1 MTEQHQSRI
10 LYACDVC
17 ETKFTRKTCKSKYKI
32 KKQHAYNLVST
43 DPERH
48 QTFTEVLI
56 NMFNNQ
62 TKRIN
67 FLKRINFF
75 VLITAPKL
83 SRIDNRIY
91 IR

>member
-10 LYACDVC
+10 LYAGDVC
-17 ETKFTRKTCKSKYKI
+17 KTKFARKSTYKIHI

-48 QTFTEVLI
+48 KPVTEVLI

-67 FLKRINFF
+67 FF
-75 VLITAPKL
+75 VLIIAPKL
-83 SRIDNRIY
+83 SRINNRIY
-91 IR
+91 VIID